1 MKTLF
6 SPAIRL
12 TRRFRIAHKVSF
24 IAVAFAIPLLIVVGL
39 LIAEMNQNVRAASA
53 KLHAL
58 NTIQRQEIL
67 ITTLMQLRG
76 LQHRQIMGNKE
87 LGTSIQQLEQSLAPL
102 REQADTKEILATL
115 QQSIRPQDGLKAPA
129 VFAAYTKAITAL
141 RDQQNNLAQQAKL
154 SLDSDAMNHSLA
166 SLSLQ
171 ALPAL
176 REKVDIM
183 ASRGAAYID
192 SGLFEAGEDVM
203 LNSLSMQT
211 QMEIAAILQTAVTL
225 KERDAGFAA
234 EHDQFLKAAELT
246 RSFFE
251 RAKDEVLASV
261 NQTSGKEFNDGGAKV
276 SSALQQIEQQTEQL
290 LKARLDQEKSALQVR
305 MIQIIAGILVLTL
318 IAAYLLAGM
327 YLAFSADI
335 RQLTQ
340 SLQETAAGNLH
351 DPVIANGRDE
361 LSELLH
367 AIADMRH
374 GLSQMVENIRNS
386 ALEIDTIA
394 HEIHHENSDLAERT
408 ASQADSVQKTS
419 SAMHQ
424 LTSSTQENAAN
435 LAQANS
441 VIAGTANQVQDG
453 LGVMQN
459 AIKSMQSVTQ
469 SANQISEI
477 INVMDGIAFQTNIL
491 ALNAAVEAA
500 RAGQEGRG
508 FAVVA
513 SEVRSLAQRSA
524 GAAKEI
530 KHLIDQSGQAI
541 SRGND
546 MIEAAGSTMTT
557 IANGV
562 AQVSTLIEQI
572 AHASREQSAGI
583 SSVNETIASI
593 DSITQH
599 NASLVS
605 EAARS
610 AAQLESQAAAL
621 SAAISAFRPASEH
634 IHQYENPSV
643 HGVMKKKPALV
654 STNRASNPRL
664 A

>member
-1 MKTLF
+1 MNTLF

-12 TRRFRIAHKVSF
+12 ARRFHIAHKVSF
-24 IAVAFAIPLLIVVGL
+24 IAVAFAIPLLIVAGL
-39 LIAEMNQNVRAASA
+39 LIAEMNQGVRAASE
-53 KLHAL
+53 KLDAL
-58 NTIQRQEIL
+58 TSIQQQEKL
-67 ITTLMQLRG
+67 VLTLSGLRS

-87 LGTSIQQLEQSLAPL
+87 LADSIRQS
-102 REQADTKEILATL
+102 EQALAAFAENESTKAILTTL
-115 QQSIRPQDGLKAPA
+115 QQSIRQENIKAPA
-129 VFAAYTKAITAL
+129 LFAAYTKAINTV
-141 RDQQNNLAQQAKL
+141 REQQASIAQQAKL

-176 REKVDIM
+176 REKVDVM
-183 ASRGAAYID
+183 AARGAAYID

-203 LNSLSMQT
+203 LNSLSMQA
-211 QMEIAAILQTAVTL
+211 QIDIVQLLQTSSTL
-225 KERDAGFAA
+225 KEHDAAFAA
-234 EHDQFLKAAELT
+234 DHEQIQKTSELT
-246 RSFFE
+246 RRFFE

-261 NQTSGKEFNDGGAKV
+261 NQTSGKEFSEAGAQV
-276 SSALQQIEQQTEQL
+276 LGALQQTQQQTEQQL
-290 LKARLDQEKSALQVR
+290 AGRLTQEQTALQLR
-305 MIQIIAGILVLTL
+305 MLEIVAGIIILTL
-318 IAAYLLAGM
+318 IAAYLLVGM

-335 RQLTQ
+335 RQLTH
-340 SLQETAAGNLH
+340 SLQETAAGNLY
-351 DPVIANGRDE
+351 DPVSIRGQDE
-361 LSELLH
+361 LSALLR

-374 GLSQMVENIRNS
+374 GLSQMVENIRQS
-386 ALEIDTIA
+386 AQEIDTIA
-394 HEIHHENSDLAERT
+394 HEIHQENTDLAERT

-419 SAMHQ
+419 SAISE

-435 LAQANS
+435 LAQANA
-441 VIAGTANQVQDG
+441 VIAGTATQVQEG
-453 LGVMQN
+453 LNVMRS
-459 AIKSMQSVTQ
+459 AIESMQSVTH
-469 SANQISEI
+469 SANLISDI

-524 GAAKEI
+524 EAAKEI
-530 KHLIDQSGQAI
+530 KQLIDRSGQAI

-546 MIEAAGSTMTT
+546 MIEAAGSSMST
-557 IANGV
+557 IATDV
-562 AQVSTLIEQI
+562 AQVSALIEQI
-572 AHASREQSAGI
+572 AGAGREQSAGI

-610 AAQLESQAAAL
+610 AAQLESEAAAL

-643 HGVMKKKPALV
+643 HGVMKKKPALAG
-654 STNRASNPRL
+654 TNRNSNPRL

>member
-1 MKTLF
+1 MNTLF

-12 TRRFRIAHKVSF
+12 ARRFRIAHKVSF

-39 LIAEMNQNVRAASA
+39 LIAEMSQGVRAAA
-53 KLHAL
+53 EKRDAL
-58 NTIQRQEIL
+58 GTIQQQEKL
-67 ITTLMQLRG
+67 IAALTRLRG

-87 LGTSIQQLEQSLAPL
+87 LAEPIRQTEQSLAAFSENPQNKAL
-102 REQADTKEILATL
+102 LDAL
-115 QQSIRPQDGLKAPA
+115 QQSIRQDGIKAPA
-129 VFAAYTKAITAL
+129 VFAAYSKTIHTI
-141 RDQQNNLAQQAKL
+141 REQQSTIAQQAKL

-176 REKVDIM
+176 REKVDVM
-183 ASRGAAYID
+183 TARGAAYID

-203 LNSLSMQT
+203 LNSLAMQANND
-211 QMEIAAILQTAVTL
+211 IAALLQTSAAL

-234 EHDQFLKAAELT
+234 EHEQIQKISDLT
-246 RSFFE
+246 RRFFE

-261 NQTSGKEFNDGGAKV
+261 NQTSGKEFSEAGEQVLN
-276 SSALQQIEQQTEQL
+276 ALQQTQQQTEQQL
-290 LKARLDQEKSALQVR
+290 SNRLTQEQTALQLR
-305 MIQIIAGILVLTL
+305 MLEIVAGIIVLTL

-327 YLAFSADI
+327 YIAFSADI
-335 RQLTQ
+335 RQLTHN
-340 SLQETAAGNLH
+340 LQETAAGNLH
-351 DPVIANGRDE
+351 DPVPVNGQDE
-361 LSELLH
+361 LSALLS

-374 GLSQMVENIRNS
+374 GLSQMVENIRHS
-386 ALEIDTIA
+386 ALEIDSIA
-394 HEIHHENSDLAERT
+394 HEIHQENTDLAERT
-408 ASQADSVQKTS
+408 AHQADSVQKTS
-419 SAMHQ
+419 SAISQ

-435 LAQANS
+435 LAQANA
-441 VIAGTANQVQDG
+441 VIAGTATQVQEG
-453 LGVMQN
+453 LNVMQS
-459 AIKSMQSVTQ
+459 AIESMQSVTH
-469 SANQISEI
+469 SANLISDI

-524 GAAKEI
+524 EAAKEI
-530 KHLIDQSGQAI
+530 KQLIDRSGQAI

-546 MIEAAGSTMTT
+546 MIEAAGSSMST
-557 IANGV
+557 IAQDV
-562 AQVSTLIEQI
+562 AQVSALIEQI
-572 AHASREQSAGI
+572 AGAGREQSAGI
-583 SSVNETIASI
+583 SSVNDTIASI

-610 AAQLESQAAAL
+610 AAQLESEAAAL
-621 SAAISAFRPASEH
+621 SAAISAFRPATEH
-634 IHQYENPSV
+634 GHASGFSIQPAAA
-643 HGVMKKKPALV
+643 KKLLKGKQGAQR
-654 STNRASNPRL
+654 TNPRL